1 MANQSDKP
9 RILLVKAFMEAHDRG
24 LRYVARILRDAG
36 MEVILTRF
44 ELPEEIV
51 KIAIQEDVDAIGISE
66 SAGGYEYFTK
76 ITIEGL
82 KEKGL
87 DDIPVILG
95 GIIPEQVHEKLLKS
109 GVAMVFG
116 PGSADEAI
124 IEGVKQ
130 AVKKRK
136 RMNP

>member
-1 MANQSDKP
+1 MVTQGKNP

-66 SAGGYEYFTK
+66 SSGGYEYFSRVTLQ
-76 ITIEGL
+76 GL

-87 DDIPVILG
+87 NDIPVILG
-95 GIIPEQVHEKLLKS
+95 GIIPEEDIDNLLKA
-109 GVAMVFG
+109 GVAKVFG
-116 PGSADEAI
+116 PGSSDESI
-124 IEGVKQ
+124 IEGVNQ
-130 AVKKRK
+130 AIEQR
-136 RMNP
+136 RG

>member
-1 MANQSDKP
+1 MANEGKKP

-36 MEVILTRF
+36 MEVIPTRF
-44 ELPEEIV
+44 EVPEEIV

-66 SAGGYEYFTK
+66 SSGGYEYFSKVTV
-76 ITIEGL
+76 EAL

-87 DDIPVILG
+87 SDIPVIIG
-95 GIIPEQVHEKLLKS
+95 GIIPEQEHEKLFKI
-109 GVAMVFG
+109 GVAKVFG
-116 PGSADEAI
+116 PGSSDEAV

-130 AVKKRK
+130 AIEQRRK
-136 RMNP
+136 

>member
-1 MANQSDKP
+1 MVTQGKKP

-66 SAGGYEYFTK
+66 SSGGYEYFSRV
-76 ITIEGL
+76 TIQGL

-87 DDIPVILG
+87 NDIPVILG
-95 GIIPEQVHEKLLKS
+95 GIIPEEDIDNLLKA
-109 GVAMVFG
+109 GVAKVFG
-116 PGSADEAI
+116 PGSSDESI
-124 IEGVKQ
+124 IEGVNQ
-130 AVKKRK
+130 AIEQR
-136 RMNP
+136 RG

>member
-1 MANQSDKP
+1 MANQGKKR

-51 KIAIQEDVDAIGISE
+51 RIAIQEDVDAIGISE
-66 SAGGYEYFTK
+66 FAGGYEYFTRV
-76 ITIEGL
+76 TIEGL

-87 DDIPVILG
+87 NDIPVILG
-95 GIIPEQVHEKLLKS
+95 GIIPEEDHDNLLKA
-109 GVAMVFG
+109 GVAMIFG
-116 PGSADEAI
+116 PGSADESI
-124 IEGVKQ
+124 IEGVNQAIKQ
-130 AVKKRK
+130 R
-136 RMNP
+136 RG